1 METELT
7 VVMVIAIIALAFVCE
22 YVDSTLGM
30 GYGTTLTPVLLC
42 MGFAPLQIIPAVL
55 LSELFTGLLAGFT
68 HHAMGNVTL
77 LPKTMRISLIVRRL
91 REAGVVNGI
100 KEGLPLHLQVTLV
113 IASCS
118 IIGTIAS
125 VLLALNLPKFYL
137 KLYIG
142 LLVTVIGIVIIAT
155 MNRTFSF
162 SWKRI
167 IGLGLLAS
175 FNKGISGGG
184 YGPVVTGGQ
193 LLAGVDG
200 KNAIGITSLA
210 EGLTC
215 IVGVVMYWIYPQDI
229 DWSLAPW
236 LCLGALL
243 SVPFAAWTVKVIRT
257 DKLRLAIGVIT
268 LLLGITT
275 LWQTFSQNADNRT
288 AGTAASRRRQAGAR
302 LQAAEICATSRD
314 ASQRT
319 GSTKPCHPRKER
331 QA

>member
-1 METELT
+1 MDTELT
-7 VVMVIAIIALAFVCE
+7 LTMLLVVVALAFVGE

-30 GYGTTLTPVLLC
+30 GYGTTLTPVLMC
-42 MGFAPLQIIPAVL
+42 MGFSPLQIIPAVL

-77 LPKTMRISLIVRRL
+77 LPKTMSLRLIGRRM
-91 REAGVVNGI
+91 REAGLVNSLSQ
-100 KEGLPLHLQVTLV
+100 GLPLHLKVTLV

-118 IIGTIAS
+118 IIGTVSS
-125 VLLALNLPKFYL
+125 VMLALNLPKFYL

-142 LLVTVIGIVIIAT
+142 VLVFVIGVVILAT
-155 MNRTFSF
+155 INRNFAF

-167 IGLGLLAS
+167 VGLGLLAS

-215 IVGVVMYWIYPQDI
+215 IVGVTMYWIHPQDI
-229 DWSLAPW
+229 DWGLAPW
-236 LCLGALL
+236 LCIGALL
-243 SVPFAAWTVKVIRT
+243 SVPFSAWTVRVIKTTR
-257 DKLRLAIGVIT
+257 LRLAIGVIT
-268 LLLGITT
+268 LILGITT
-275 LWQTFSQNADNRT
+275 IWQTLA
-288 AGTAASRRRQAGAR
+288 
-302 LQAAEICATSRD
+302 
-314 ASQRT
+314 
-319 GSTKPCHPRKER
+319 H
-331 QA
+331 

>member
-1 METELT
+1 MDTELT
-7 VVMVIAIIALAFVCE
+7 VIMIVAILALAFVSE

-42 MGFAPLQIIPAVL
+42 MGFAPLQIIPSIL

-68 HHAMGNVTL
+68 HHAMGNVSL
-77 LPKTMRISLIVRRL
+77 LPKTMRLSLIVKRL
-91 REAGVVNGI
+91 REAGLVTSIN
-100 KEGLPLHLQVTLV
+100 EGLPLHLKVTLT

-118 IIGTIAS
+118 IIGTVTS
-125 VLLALNLPKFYL
+125 VLLALQLPKFYL

-142 LLVTVIGIVIIAT
+142 LLVFAIGIVILAT
-155 MNRTFSF
+155 MKRTFRF

-215 IVGVVMYWIYPQDI
+215 IVGVVMYWVYPQDI
-229 DWSLAPW
+229 DWKLAPW

-243 SVPFAAWTVKVIRT
+243 SVPFSAWTVKAIKT
-257 DKLRLAIGVIT
+257 DKLRLAIGIIT
-268 LLLGITT
+268 LLLGTMTI
-275 LWQTFSQNADNRT
+275 WQTLA
-288 AGTAASRRRQAGAR
+288 
-302 LQAAEICATSRD
+302 
-314 ASQRT
+314 
-319 GSTKPCHPRKER
+319 K
-331 QA
+331 

>member
-42 MGFAPLQIIPAVL
+42 MGFALCKSSRQCCLNFSRL
-55 LSELFTGLLAGFT
+55 LVGFT

-100 KEGLPLHLQVTLV
+100 KEGLPCTCRSPCDR
-113 IASCS
+113 SCS

-319 GSTKPCHPRKER
+319 GSTKPCHPRKEK

>member
-1 METELT
+1 MSPALCPSSPFSPPTPLLLPIISKDRFFSMDTELT
-7 VVMVIAIIALAFVCE
+7 LGIILLILVLAFVSE

-30 GYGTTLTPVLLC
+30 GYGTTLTPVLMCL
-42 MGFAPLQIIPAVL
+42 GFSPLQIIPAVL

-77 LPKTMRISLIVRRL
+77 LPKTMSLSLICKRM
-91 REAGVVNGI
+91 REAGLVNGLSQ
-100 KEGLPLHLQVTLV
+100 EMPLHLKVTLV

-118 IIGTIAS
+118 IVGTVAS
-125 VLLALNLPKFYL
+125 VVLALNLPKFYL

-142 LLVTVIGIVIIAT
+142 ILVFVIGIVILAT
-155 MNRTFSF
+155 INRNFSF

-167 IGLGLLAS
+167 IALGLVAS

-193 LLAGVDG
+193 LLAGVDS

-215 IVGVVMYWIYPQDI
+215 IVGVIMYWIYPQDI

-236 LCLGALL
+236 LCIGALL
-243 SVPFAAWTVKVIRT
+243 SVPFSAWTVRVIKTTR
-257 DKLRLAIGVIT
+257 LRLAIGVIT
-268 LLLGITT
+268 LILGITT
-275 LWQTFSQNADNRT
+275 IWQTL
-288 AGTAASRRRQAGAR
+288 ASKFG
-302 LQAAEICATSRD
+302 
-314 ASQRT
+314 
-319 GSTKPCHPRKER
+319 
-331 QA
+331 